1 MKPDR
6 TVARRLG
13 IVPVLL
19 GLLVL
24 PATVAG
30 RAAEP
35 QMADTARQL
44 MERLGKAHVQSV
56 AVVDFVDLRGQPT
69 ELGRLLAEEL
79 SSGLINAGSKIEVV
93 DRLRLAKILQ
103 EQKLSVSGLVDPSTV
118 REIGR
123 ISGVEAL
130 VTGRLIPQGDTVRIN
145 LLVVRTRNAQIL
157 ASQIASI
164 PRTPTITALERRAL
178 TAPCPPGEGGEE
190 IDLSG
195 PVIQRT
201 EIHDLLFSL
210 HGCTRAGDAVRC
222 AVGVRNP
229 AGQDDQNLYLS
240 GKSRAVFGEG
250 TAVTAS
256 RVSVG
261 GQWATGTL
269 SQAGSPLLPGV
280 TASIGVVFEGVPEQI
295 DSLRL
300 LELNFHGYLVQFQD
314 VPLDR

>member
-13 IVPVLL
+13 IGPVLLILL
-19 GLLVL
+19 GLLAAV
-24 PATVAG
+24 PG

-44 MERLGKAHVQSV
+44 MERLEAKHVKSV
-56 AVVDFVDLRGQPT
+56 AVVDFTDLRGRTT
-69 ELGRLLAEEL
+69 ELGRWLAEEL
-79 SSGLINAGSKIEVV
+79 SSGLINAESKIEVV
-93 DRLRLAKILQ
+93 DRLRLAKIL
-103 EQKLSVSGLVDPSTV
+103 EEMKLSASGLIDPSTV

-130 VTGRLIPQGDTVRIN
+130 VTGRLIPLGDTVRVN
-145 LLVVRTRNAQIL
+145 LLVLRTRNAQNL

-164 PRTPTITALERRAL
+164 PRTPTITELERRAL

-195 PVIQRT
+195 PVLQQQGASGLQFT
-201 EIHDLLFSL
+201 L

-229 AGQDDQNLYLS
+229 AGQDDRNLYLY
-240 GKSRAVFGEG
+240 GRSRAIFGEG
-250 TAVTAS
+250 EFVRAS

-269 SQAGSPLLPGV
+269 SLVGSPLLPGV
-280 TASIGVVFEGVPEQI
+280 TTAIGLVFEGVPEQVP
-295 DSLRL
+295 SLRI
-300 LELNFHGYLVQFQD
+300 LELNLRGDDVQFQN